1 MTKAQIR
8 MSRPPRESCSL
19 AQRLQAANEAWQDFL
34 FAQKL
39 SDDGVVVEDSAV
51 AFTAFSRF
59 THELVEDYALRKH
72 LIHYFEERLRGRQP
86 EGGMET
92 NRRDGEMVAPD
103 FSATKLLRGR
113 G

>member
-39 SDDGVVVEDSAV
+39 SDDGVVVEGSAV
-51 AFTAFSRF
+51 AFNAFSRF
-59 THELVEDYALRKH
+59 VHELVDDYCLRKH
-72 LIHYFEERLRGRQP
+72 LIEYFDGGLRERKS
-86 EGGMET
+86 EGDHK
-92 NRRDGEMVAPD
+92 DGKTTVSH
-103 FSATKLLRGR
+103 FSATKLLQGR